1 MASVA
6 TRALSVWLRVLMK
19 PRVATAERAR
29 ARMARP
35 KGDPEPPASLRR
47 RHLVTVRT
55 VEGFPCYTVAL
66 RSVTAPAKAL
76 VYLHGGAYVSE
87 IVRADWRFISR
98 LADAGCQAEI
108 PIYGLAPQHTYR
120 DAFPAITAVH
130 RALLDRF
137 DPHAVFWAGDSA
149 GGGLAL
155 AVTQTLPTAGLAPPA
170 RLILLSPWLDITMS
184 NPGIAQIAPRDPWLS
199 PAGLIEC
206 RRAWAGGDDPRDPRL
221 SPINGPLDGLP
232 PLDLFTGTAEIFRP
246 DVRLL
251 AQRATDAG
259 IPVRLTEA
267 DGAFHV
273 YPLAPVPEART
284 AIDSIVH
291 AVAEPAPTR

>member
-1 MASVA
+1 MASVPM
-6 TRALSVWLRVLMK
+6 RVLSVWLRVCMK

-29 ARMARP
+29 ARMAKP
-35 KGDPEPPASLRR
+35 KDNPEPPASLRR
-47 RHLVTVRT
+47 RHQVSVRT
-55 VEGFPCYTVAL
+55 VGGFPCYTVTP
-66 RSVTAPAKAL
+66 RSVTTPARAL

-87 IVRADWRFISR
+87 ITRAHWRFISR
-98 LADAGCQAEI
+98 LADAGCQAEV

-130 RALLDRF
+130 QALLDRF
-137 DPHAVFWAGDSA
+137 DPQAVAWAGDSA

-155 AVTQTLPTAGLAPPA
+155 AVAQTLPDAGLAMPA

-184 NPGIAQIAPRDPWLS
+184 NPGIAEIAPQDPWLS
-199 PAGLIEC
+199 PAGLMEC
-206 RRAWAGGDDPRDPRL
+206 GRAWAGGDDPHDPRL
-221 SPINGPLDGLP
+221 SPINGPVDGLP
-232 PLDLFTGTAEIFRP
+232 LLDLFAGTAEIFRP
-246 DVRLL
+246 DIRLL

-267 DGAFHV
+267 GGAFHV
-273 YPLAPVPEART
+273 YPLAPVPEARI

-291 AVAEPAPTR
+291 ALAGLAPTR